1 MMDSTD
7 IARVAAEAATPDY
20 TAISIAANVIIE
32 NLGDGAIID
41 VNAAAKQVCDAAGVP
56 VAGSEGITVGP
67 DTGELEV
74 RAAPIVQYARLLH
87 ATRLAVARLMAQ
99 GLIVPAVHDQ
109 PQRQGTVLH
118 SSYYIGTSMSN
129 TRGGFQIPVGEVH
142 IPQSFRLTPGVSA
155 IGDVPLLTVEK
166 WVSDVEPLVNSR
178 LQRLLGESLSAARHG
193 AYLSAVTMLGA
204 VLEGAWYAAGEE
216 LRSRDTALAKALD
229 ADRTATVQSRVAD
242 IIRRQQLPRMKGVA
256 DNLESFAGYVRMV
269 RNYGIHTGAA
279 DDLAAEEAFTEQG
292 SYSLIQRAH
301 SHLVQLLAAVRKV
314 DPAIFPS

>member
-1 MMDSTD
+1 MMNSTD
-7 IARVAAEAATPDY
+7 IERLAAEAATPDY

-32 NLGDGAIID
+32 NLGDGGILD
-41 VNAAAKQVCDAAGVP
+41 VTSAAKQVCAAAGVP
-56 VAGSEGITVGP
+56 VASSEGITVGP

-109 PQRQGTVLH
+109 PQPQGSVLN
-118 SSYYIGTSMSN
+118 SSYFIGTSMSN
-129 TRGGFQIPVGEVH
+129 TRGGFQIPVGAVL

-193 AYLSAVTMLGA
+193 SYLSAVTMLGA
-204 VLEGAWYAAGEE
+204 VMEGAWYAVGEE

-242 IIRRQQLPRMKGVA
+242 IIRPLPRMKGVA

-269 RNYGIHTGAA
+269 RNYGIHTGAD

-314 DPAIFPS
+314 DPAIFSS

>member
-1 MMDSTD
+1 MMNSTD
-7 IARVAAEAATPDY
+7 IARLAAEAATPDY

-32 NLGDGAIID
+32 NLGDGAILD
-41 VNAAAKQVCDAAGVP
+41 VNAAAKQVCAAAGVP
-56 VAGSEGITVGP
+56 VASSERITVGP
-67 DTGELEV
+67 DTGEPEV
-74 RAAPIVQYARLLH
+74 RAAPIVQYARMLH

-99 GLIVPAVHDQ
+99 GLIVPVTQDA
-109 PQRQGTVLH
+109 PEPRNTVLH
-118 SSYYIGTSMSN
+118 SGYYIGTSMSN
-129 TRGGFQIPVGEVH
+129 TTGGLEIPVGRVH

-178 LQRLLGESLSAARHG
+178 LQRILGESLSAARHG
-193 AYLSAVTMLGA
+193 SYLSAVTMLGA

-229 ADRTATVQSRVAD
+229 GDRTATVQSRVAD
-242 IIRRQQLPRMKGVA
+242 IIRPLPRMKGVA